1 MLLAHTEPTAAV
13 REPSTDA
20 EQVATAVAR
29 LGPLDR
35 EALLL
40 RVRGHSIDEIA
51 TTTGTTPA
59 MVRVRL
65 GRAAHGVESRVGHMP
80 TDGRPVPH
88 VDRPSEVTVADAEVG
103 ITPMLH
109 DRLAAALERSREV
122 ARVGNRRRARLA
134 QAVLDHAA
142 QLASLGTI
150 AGLATMT
157 AALLATAA

>member
-1 MLLAHTEPTAAV
+1 MLLAPTEPTVAHREAV
-13 REPSTDA
+13 TDA
-20 EQVATAVAR
+20 ERVAAAVAR

-40 RVRGHSIDEIA
+40 RVRGRSIDEIA
-51 TTTGTTPA
+51 STTGTTSA

-65 GRAAHGVESRVGHMP
+65 GRAAHGVESHVGHVP
-80 TDGRPVPH
+80 GDGTLVPH
-88 VDRPSEVTVADAEVG
+88 VERPADAAVTDAEVG

-109 DRLAAALERSREV
+109 DRLVAALDRSREV
-122 ARVGNRRRARLA
+122 ERVRNRRRAHLA
-134 QAVLDHAA
+134 QAVLDHGP

-157 AALLATAA
+157 AALLASAA